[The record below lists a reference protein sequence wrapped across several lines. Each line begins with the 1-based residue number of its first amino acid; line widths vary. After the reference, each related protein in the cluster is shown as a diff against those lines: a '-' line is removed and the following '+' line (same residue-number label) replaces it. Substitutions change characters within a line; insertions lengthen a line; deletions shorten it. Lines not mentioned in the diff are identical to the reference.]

1 MKKFLA
7 PTLIAV
13 LETGQNICQTS
24 GLVTFKTCL
33 SCQKVACPEF
43 LTNPF
48 IQKTQNHYVL
58 QTVNN
63 FIFNMSINCDLTNK
77 LF

>member
-1 MKKFLA
+1 MDAHSRKNYQQ
-7 PTLIAV
+7 TQVMSV

-43 LTNPF
+43 LTNTF

-63 FIFNMSINCDLTNK
+63 FIFNLNSTV
-77 LF
+77 